1 MSGIQRGDNLRNY
14 FLDEGDIVRV
24 KEVSDYESRLYLVSD
39 EMKKYTNK
47 LVTIDYMTCDGFCK
61 IKEDNGYSSW
71 SRHIFE
77 LIIKKKI
84 KKVFIL

>member
-1 MSGIQRGDNLRNY
+1 MRNY

-24 KEVSDYESRLYLVSD
+24 KEVSDDESRLYLISD

-61 IKEDNGYSSW
+61 IKEDNGYFSW

-77 LIIKKKI
+77 LIIKKKNKESI
-84 KKVFIL
+84 YL